1 MEFFPPVIFEIKA
14 KATEA
19 IAAFGEINRE
29 LGVME
34 KNATVASARITK
46 LEATAKY
53 ARVAVIGLGGAF
65 AVLGVASLEVLDKV
79 EKAQANLEVA
89 VKNTGVSFEAALPVI
104 KDHANAMKAL
114 GFTYEDTY
122 DALAKMTAASGSPQM
137 ALDTLSTAADLA
149 RFKNISLA
157 DAGRL
162 LARASI
168 GQAKGLGD
176 LGIAIGKTIPK
187 GASLAQILKAVE
199 DRAGGAANAFGNT
212 LPGKMAIAKAN
223 FQALEVEIGTK
234 LLPYAI
240 KLTDWVTNTG
250 IPKFKTFTEFLVKNG
265 SAFKILGEAIVG
277 FFIGSKIT
285 AGIMAVVSA
294 VNILR
299 DAYIATGIA
308 AAFATGGVSVGT
320 ALTAVGAIV
329 GTAAATY
336 TLKKLIDGRGQSSAG
351 TAFSTPMSIS
361 GQVTKT
367 PDLTG
372 RPVKVLTPTP
382 KPSASPTVNQNITVY
397 ATNTNDIAK
406 KLSKAAKNGV
416 PVGSK

>member
-65 AVLGVASLEVLDKV
+65 AVLGIASLEVLDKV

-89 VKNTGVSFEAALPVI
+89 VKNTGVSFDAALPII

-212 LPGKMAIAKAN
+212 LPGKLAIAKAN

-234 LLPYAI
+234 LLPYAQQLI
-240 KLTDWVTNTG
+240 NWVINTG
-250 IPKFKTFTEFLVKNG
+250 IPKFEQFTNFISKNAT
-265 SAFKILGEAIVG
+265 AFKVLGEAIVG
-277 FFIGSKIT
+277 FWVGNKIVS
-285 AGIMAVVSA
+285 GIMAVVTA

-299 DAYIATGIA
+299 DAYIATGLA
-308 AAFATGGVSVGT
+308 AAFATGGLSVGT
-320 ALTAVGAIV
+320 ALTAVGAVV
-329 GTAAATY
+329 GTAVATN
-336 TLKKLIDGRGQSSAG
+336 TLRKLIDSRGQSSGG
-351 TAFSTPMSIS
+351 TTFTTPMSVS
-361 GQVTKT
+361 GQVTKA

>member
-1 MEFFPPVIFEIKA
+1 MEFFPPVIFEVKA

-19 IAAFGEINRE
+19 IAAFGEVNRE
-29 LGVME
+29 LSLME
-34 KNATVASARITK
+34 KNGLRASASLGV
-46 LEATAKY
+46 LERTAKY
-53 ARVAVIGLGGAF
+53 ARVAVVGLGGAF
-65 AVLGVASLEVLDKV
+65 AVLGIASLEVLDKV
-79 EKAQANLEVA
+79 EKSQANLEVA

-114 GFTYEDTY
+114 GFTYQDTY
-122 DALAKMTAASGSPQM
+122 DALSKMTAASGSPQM

-223 FQALEVEIGTK
+223 FQALEVELGTK

-240 KLTDWVTNTG
+240 KLTDWVTNTA
-250 IPKFKTFTEFLVKNG
+250 IPKFTQFTKFLGDNAEK
-265 SAFKILGEAIVG
+265 FKVLGEAIVG
-277 FFIGSKIT
+277 FWIGDKIVT
-285 AGIMAVVSA
+285 GIMAVNTA

-299 DAYIATGIA
+299 DSYIATGLA
-308 AAFATGGVSVGT
+308 AAFATGGLSVGT
-320 ALTAVGAIV
+320 AITALAAIV

-336 TLKKLIDGRGQSSAG
+336 TLHKLLSGKND
-351 TAFSTPMSIS
+351 TAPTTFSTPMTIS
-361 GQVTKT
+361 GQSTGA
-367 PDLTG
+367 PDLRG
-372 RPVKVLTPTP
+372 RPVKVITPTA

-406 KLSKAAKNGV
+406 KLAKAAKNGV